1 MSSSSSSDSSTSGWS
16 SDPGAFDRRG
26 RERGRRGEV
35 STPATSVSGSL
46 GEGVGAPGG
55 NVGNANGGAEYGY
68 GYTLPFVQ
76 APQLPLFGAASSSS
90 VVSGSVD
97 GSEAST
103 VSEYWVQGRGV
114 GVGGGGRGGGVGG
127 GWRYWNDSAPVRS
140 MPAGGGVVN
149 SWGEGRRRENW
160 DRGAGVGYATMG
172 GLREA
177 RERTE
182 RGLGRLEGEI
192 GRARAGVGVVG
203 YRLWTWE

>member
-1 MSSSSSSDSSTSGWS
+1 M
-16 SDPGAFDRRG
+16 RG
-26 RERGRRGEV
+26 RGRRGSV
-35 STPATSVSGSL
+35 STPATSVSLGSS
-46 GEGVGAPGG
+46 GMQGGVGIGG
-55 NVGNANGGAEYGY
+55 HGIGNGNGNGNGNGAGVNGY

-90 VVSGSVD
+90 VVSGSAE
-97 GSEAST
+97 GSDTST
-103 VSEYWVQGRGV
+103 VSEYWTNGRGV
-114 GVGGGGRGGGVGG
+114 GGGFGE
-127 GWRYWNDSAPVRS
+127 GWGYWNDSAPVESRR
-140 MPAGGGVVN
+140 AGGGVVN
-149 SWGEGRRRENW
+149 SWGEGRRRGDW

-192 GRARAGVGVVG
+192 GRARAGVGDGG